1 MNRVYTYMHVR
12 SYNYQLADR
21 MRSAARFVVIHHNEH
36 KVVPTIRRCVRTIVR
51 ETYNEHRFTQ
61 IHDHTFIH
69 MPLIIHTHIF
79 AFNVSTEAPYKR
91 SIEN

>member
-21 MRSAARFVVIHHNEH
+21 MRSAARFVVIDHNEH
-36 KVVPTIRRCVRTIVR
+36 KVVPTVRRFVRTIVR
-51 ETYNEHRFTQ
+51 QTYNEHRFTQ
-61 IHDHTFIH
+61 IHAFIH
-69 MPLIIHTHIF
+69 MPLLIQTRIF
-79 AFNVSTEAPYKR
+79 AFNVGTEAPYKR